1 MPWINYANLHVAKVE
16 FAIKF
21 PTQKS
26 FIIVNLNH
34 NISLTINWTVRRTH
48 REELKEQSG
57 SLRRAFGSNWA
68 GLASRSLTSTEHT
81 LLLTFPRLISQ
92 TSSICY
98 GVWRFSSINM
108 AKSAYF
114 FRKSKLTGILWTF
127 FFFSPLIIYCFE
139 KLLQCSNI
147 WFLFSF
153 FFAGNC
159 SQKHINIHRGTEACG
174 QKSVKKKKK
183 S

>member
-127 FFFSPLIIYCFE
+127 FFLVHWLYIALKSSCSVQTFGFNLVF
-139 KLLQCSNI
+139 LLETV
-147 WFLFSF
+147 
-153 FFAGNC
+153 
-159 SQKHINIHRGTEACG
+159 HRST
-174 QKSVKKKKK
+174 
-183 S
+183 